1 MKKVIIIGAGPAGLT
16 AGFEL
21 LKKAP
26 EEYSV
31 TIYEESNAIGGISRT
46 VRHKGNRMDIGG
58 HRFFSK
64 DKQVM
69 QWWEEMMPR
78 QGKPSFDDI
87 ILGREKN
94 LSENGPDPEET
105 DRVMLVR
112 NRVSRIYYKK
122 KFFDY
127 PVSLKWDT
135 IKNMGFDALI
145 PAINAG
151 NIDVAIAGMSITP
164 DRQKAVDMSD
174 PYYVSGLVVVVGKD
188 NAAVKSVNDL
198 NNKGIA
204 VQIGTTGAE
213 RAAKV
218 PGAKVKNFN
227 TNAEV
232 FLELKNKGVEAVI
245 IDKPVAEYFLAT
257 GGGKDYAKIVGDTM
271 EAESYGI
278 SLKKNS
284 PLTKEIN
291 KALLDLK
298 KNGEYDKL
306 YAKWF
311 GAVKK

>member
-1 MKKVIIIGAGPAGLT
+1 MKKVFMMLMAMVMVVMMAGCG
-16 AGFEL
+16 GGD
-21 LKKAP
+21 KKAAQAP
-26 EEYSV
+26 KVLKVGTEPTFAPFEFQKEGSKEFDGFDMDL
-31 TIYEESNAIGGISRT
+31 IRAIG
-46 VRHKGNRMDIGG
+46 
-58 HRFFSK
+58 
-64 DKQVM
+64 KQLNMKV
-69 QWWEEMMPR
+69 E
-78 QGKPSFDDI
+78 
-87 ILGREKN
+87 IL
-94 LSENGPDPEET
+94 
-105 DRVMLVR
+105 
-112 NRVSRIYYKK
+112 
-122 KFFDY
+122 
-127 PVSLKWDT
+127 
-135 IKNMGFDALI
+135 NMGFDALI

-151 NIDVAIAGMSITP
+151 NIDLAIAGMSITP

-174 PYYVSGLVVVVGKD
+174 PYYVAGLVVVVRKDD
-188 NAAVKSVNDL
+188 NALKGVNDL

-232 FLELKNKGVEAVI
+232 FLELKNKGVDAVI

>member
-1 MKKVIIIGAGPAGLT
+1 MKRAFVVLMSMLMAVMMIAGCG
-16 AGFEL
+16 GGE
-21 LKKAP
+21 KKAAQAP
-26 EEYSV
+26 KVLKVGTEPTFAPFEFQKEGSKEFDGFDMDL
-31 TIYEESNAIGGISRT
+31 IRAIG
-46 VRHKGNRMDIGG
+46 
-58 HRFFSK
+58 
-64 DKQVM
+64 KQLNMKV
-69 QWWEEMMPR
+69 E
-78 QGKPSFDDI
+78 
-87 ILGREKN
+87 IL
-94 LSENGPDPEET
+94 
-105 DRVMLVR
+105 
-112 NRVSRIYYKK
+112 
-122 KFFDY
+122 
-127 PVSLKWDT
+127 
-135 IKNMGFDALI
+135 NMGFDALI

-174 PYYVSGLVVVVGKD
+174 PYYVSGLVVVVKKD
-188 NAAVKSVNDL
+188 NDAIKSVNDL
-198 NNKGIA
+198 NNKTIA

-218 PGAKVKNFN
+218 PGAKVKSFN
-227 TNAEV
+227 TNDQL
-232 FLELKNKGVEAVI
+232 FLELKNKGVDAVI
-245 IDKPVAEYFLAT
+245 NDKPVVEYFLAT
-257 GGGKDYAKIVGDTM
+257 GGGKDFAKIVGDTM

>member
-1 MKKVIIIGAGPAGLT
+1 MKKVFMLLMAMVMVVMMAGCGGGEKKVAQAPKVLKVGTEPTFAPFEFQKEGSKEFD
-16 AGFEL
+16 GFDMDL
-21 LKKAP
+21 
-26 EEYSV
+26 
-31 TIYEESNAIGGISRT
+31 IRAIG
-46 VRHKGNRMDIGG
+46 
-58 HRFFSK
+58 
-64 DKQVM
+64 KQLNMKV
-69 QWWEEMMPR
+69 E
-78 QGKPSFDDI
+78 
-87 ILGREKN
+87 IL
-94 LSENGPDPEET
+94 
-105 DRVMLVR
+105 
-112 NRVSRIYYKK
+112 
-122 KFFDY
+122 
-127 PVSLKWDT
+127 
-135 IKNMGFDALI
+135 NMGFDALI

-151 NIDVAIAGMSITP
+151 NIDLAIAGMSITP

-174 PYYVSGLVVVVGKD
+174 PYYVAGLVVVVGKD
-188 NAAVKSVNDL
+188 NAAVKSINDL

-227 TNAEV
+227 TNAEI
-232 FLELKNKGVEAVI
+232 FLELKNKGVDAVI

-298 KNGEYDKL
+298 KNGEYDKI

>member
-1 MKKVIIIGAGPAGLT
+1 MMTLLMAVMMVAGCG
-16 AGFEL
+16 GGD
-21 LKKAP
+21 KKAP
-26 EEYSV
+26 AVQAPKVLKVGTEPTFAPFEFQKEGSKEFDGFDMDL
-31 TIYEESNAIGGISRT
+31 ICAIG
-46 VRHKGNRMDIGG
+46 
-58 HRFFSK
+58 
-64 DKQVM
+64 KQLNMKV
-69 QWWEEMMPR
+69 E
-78 QGKPSFDDI
+78 
-87 ILGREKN
+87 IL
-94 LSENGPDPEET
+94 
-105 DRVMLVR
+105 
-112 NRVSRIYYKK
+112 
-122 KFFDY
+122 
-127 PVSLKWDT
+127 
-135 IKNMGFDALI
+135 NMGFDALI

-198 NNKGIA
+198 NDKGIA

-284 PLTKEIN
+284 PLTKDIN

-298 KNGEYDKL
+298 KNGEYEKL
-306 YAKWF
+306 YTKWF

>member
-1 MKKVIIIGAGPAGLT
+1 MKKALVLMMTLLMAVMMVAGCG
-16 AGFEL
+16 GGE
-21 LKKAP
+21 KKAAQAP
-26 EEYSV
+26 KVLKVGTEPTFAPFEFQKEGSKEFDGFDMDL
-31 TIYEESNAIGGISRT
+31 IRAIG
-46 VRHKGNRMDIGG
+46 
-58 HRFFSK
+58 
-64 DKQVM
+64 KQLNMKV
-69 QWWEEMMPR
+69 E
-78 QGKPSFDDI
+78 
-87 ILGREKN
+87 IL
-94 LSENGPDPEET
+94 
-105 DRVMLVR
+105 
-112 NRVSRIYYKK
+112 
-122 KFFDY
+122 
-127 PVSLKWDT
+127 
-135 IKNMGFDALI
+135 NMGFDALI

-198 NNKGIA
+198 NDKGIA

-284 PLTKEIN
+284 PLTKDIN

-298 KNGEYDKL
+298 KNGEYEKL
-306 YAKWF
+306 YTKWF

>member
-1 MKKVIIIGAGPAGLT
+1 MKKVFILLMAMVMVVMMAGCG
-16 AGFEL
+16 GGE
-21 LKKAP
+21 KKAAQAP
-26 EEYSV
+26 KVLKVGTEPTFAPFEFQKEGSKEFDGFDMDL
-31 TIYEESNAIGGISRT
+31 IRAIG
-46 VRHKGNRMDIGG
+46 
-58 HRFFSK
+58 
-64 DKQVM
+64 KQLNMKV
-69 QWWEEMMPR
+69 E
-78 QGKPSFDDI
+78 
-87 ILGREKN
+87 IL
-94 LSENGPDPEET
+94 
-105 DRVMLVR
+105 
-112 NRVSRIYYKK
+112 
-122 KFFDY
+122 
-127 PVSLKWDT
+127 
-135 IKNMGFDALI
+135 NMGFDALI

-151 NIDVAIAGMSITP
+151 NIDLAIAGMSITP

-198 NNKGIA
+198 GNKGIA

-232 FLELKNKGVEAVI
+232 FLELKNKGVDAVI

-257 GGGKDYAKIVGDTM
+257 GGGKDFAKIVGDTM

-311 GAVKK
+311 GAMKK

>member
-1 MKKVIIIGAGPAGLT
+1 MKKALVLMMTLLMAVMMIAGCG
-16 AGFEL
+16 GGD
-21 LKKAP
+21 KKAP
-26 EEYSV
+26 ISQAPKVLKVGTEPTFAPFEFQKEGSKEFDGFDMDL
-31 TIYEESNAIGGISRT
+31 IRAIG
-46 VRHKGNRMDIGG
+46 
-58 HRFFSK
+58 
-64 DKQVM
+64 KQLNMKV
-69 QWWEEMMPR
+69 E
-78 QGKPSFDDI
+78 
-87 ILGREKN
+87 IL
-94 LSENGPDPEET
+94 
-105 DRVMLVR
+105 
-112 NRVSRIYYKK
+112 
-122 KFFDY
+122 
-127 PVSLKWDT
+127 
-135 IKNMGFDALI
+135 NMGFDALI

-306 YAKWF
+306 YTKWF

>member
-1 MKKVIIIGAGPAGLT
+1 MKKALVLMMTLLMAVMMAAGCG
-16 AGFEL
+16 GGD
-21 LKKAP
+21 KKAP
-26 EEYSV
+26 AAQAPKVLKVGTEPTFAPFEFQKEGSKEFDGFDMDL
-31 TIYEESNAIGGISRT
+31 IRAIG
-46 VRHKGNRMDIGG
+46 
-58 HRFFSK
+58 
-64 DKQVM
+64 KQMNMKV
-69 QWWEEMMPR
+69 E
-78 QGKPSFDDI
+78 
-87 ILGREKN
+87 IL
-94 LSENGPDPEET
+94 
-105 DRVMLVR
+105 
-112 NRVSRIYYKK
+112 
-122 KFFDY
+122 
-127 PVSLKWDT
+127 
-135 IKNMGFDALI
+135 NMGFDALI

-151 NIDVAIAGMSITP
+151 NIDLAIAGMSITP

-284 PLTKEIN
+284 PLTKDIN

-306 YAKWF
+306 YTKWF

>member
-1 MKKVIIIGAGPAGLT
+1 MKKALVLMMTLLMAVMMVAGCG
-16 AGFEL
+16 GGD
-21 LKKAP
+21 KKAP
-26 EEYSV
+26 AVQAPKVLKVGTEPTFAPFEFQKEGSKEFDGFDMDL
-31 TIYEESNAIGGISRT
+31 IRAIG
-46 VRHKGNRMDIGG
+46 
-58 HRFFSK
+58 
-64 DKQVM
+64 KQLNMKV
-69 QWWEEMMPR
+69 E
-78 QGKPSFDDI
+78 
-87 ILGREKN
+87 IL
-94 LSENGPDPEET
+94 
-105 DRVMLVR
+105 
-112 NRVSRIYYKK
+112 
-122 KFFDY
+122 
-127 PVSLKWDT
+127 
-135 IKNMGFDALI
+135 NMGFDALI

-151 NIDVAIAGMSITP
+151 NIDLAIAGMSITP

-198 NNKGIA
+198 GNKGIA

-306 YAKWF
+306 YTKWF

>member
-1 MKKVIIIGAGPAGLT
+1 MKKALVLMMTLLMAVMMVAGCG
-16 AGFEL
+16 GGD
-21 LKKAP
+21 KKAP
-26 EEYSV
+26 AVQAPKVLKVGTEPTFAPFEFQKEGSKEFDGFDMDL
-31 TIYEESNAIGGISRT
+31 IRAIG
-46 VRHKGNRMDIGG
+46 
-58 HRFFSK
+58 
-64 DKQVM
+64 KQMNMKV
-69 QWWEEMMPR
+69 E
-78 QGKPSFDDI
+78 
-87 ILGREKN
+87 IL
-94 LSENGPDPEET
+94 
-105 DRVMLVR
+105 
-112 NRVSRIYYKK
+112 
-122 KFFDY
+122 
-127 PVSLKWDT
+127 
-135 IKNMGFDALI
+135 NMGFDALI

-151 NIDVAIAGMSITP
+151 NIDLAIAGMSITP

>member
-1 MKKVIIIGAGPAGLT
+1 MKKALVLMMTLLMAVMMVAGCG
-16 AGFEL
+16 GGD
-21 LKKAP
+21 KKAP
-26 EEYSV
+26 AVQAPKVLKVGTEPTFAPFEFQKEGSKEFDGFDMDL
-31 TIYEESNAIGGISRT
+31 IRAIG
-46 VRHKGNRMDIGG
+46 
-58 HRFFSK
+58 
-64 DKQVM
+64 KQLNMKV
-69 QWWEEMMPR
+69 E
-78 QGKPSFDDI
+78 
-87 ILGREKN
+87 IL
-94 LSENGPDPEET
+94 
-105 DRVMLVR
+105 
-112 NRVSRIYYKK
+112 
-122 KFFDY
+122 
-127 PVSLKWDT
+127 
-135 IKNMGFDALI
+135 NMGFDALI

-151 NIDVAIAGMSITP
+151 NIDLAIAGMSITP

-284 PLTKEIN
+284 PLTKDIN

-298 KNGEYDKL
+298 KNGEYEKL
-306 YAKWF
+306 YTKWF

>member
-1 MKKVIIIGAGPAGLT
+1 MKKALVLMMTLVMALMMVAGCG
-16 AGFEL
+16 GEK
-21 LKKAP
+21 KKAEAP
-26 EEYSV
+26 KVLRVGTEPTFAPFEFQKEGSKEFDGFDMDL
-31 TIYEESNAIGGISRT
+31 IRAIG
-46 VRHKGNRMDIGG
+46 
-58 HRFFSK
+58 
-64 DKQVM
+64 KQLNMKV
-69 QWWEEMMPR
+69 E
-78 QGKPSFDDI
+78 
-87 ILGREKN
+87 IL
-94 LSENGPDPEET
+94 
-105 DRVMLVR
+105 
-112 NRVSRIYYKK
+112 
-122 KFFDY
+122 
-127 PVSLKWDT
+127 
-135 IKNMGFDALI
+135 NMGFDALI
-145 PAINAG
+145 PALNAG
-151 NIDVAIAGMSITP
+151 NIDVAAAGMSITP

-174 PYYVSGLVVVVGKD
+174 PYYVSGLVVVVNKD
-188 NAAVKSVNDL
+188 NEAVKSVNDL

-213 RAAKV
+213 KAAKV

-271 EAESYGI
+271 EAESYGM

-284 PLTKEIN
+284 PLTKQIN

-306 YAKWF
+306 YTKWF

>member
-1 MKKVIIIGAGPAGLT
+1 MKKALVLMMTLLMAVMMVAGCG
-16 AGFEL
+16 GGD
-21 LKKAP
+21 KKAP
-26 EEYSV
+26 AVQAPKVLKVGTEPTFAPFEFQKEGSKEFDGFDMDL
-31 TIYEESNAIGGISRT
+31 IRAIG
-46 VRHKGNRMDIGG
+46 
-58 HRFFSK
+58 
-64 DKQVM
+64 KQLNMKV
-69 QWWEEMMPR
+69 E
-78 QGKPSFDDI
+78 
-87 ILGREKN
+87 IL
-94 LSENGPDPEET
+94 
-105 DRVMLVR
+105 
-112 NRVSRIYYKK
+112 
-122 KFFDY
+122 
-127 PVSLKWDT
+127 
-135 IKNMGFDALI
+135 NMGFDALI

-151 NIDVAIAGMSITP
+151 NIDVAIAGMTITP

>member
-1 MKKVIIIGAGPAGLT
+1 MKKALVLMMTLLMAVMMAAGCG
-16 AGFEL
+16 GGD
-21 LKKAP
+21 KKAP
-26 EEYSV
+26 AAQAPKVLKVGTEPTFAPFEFQEEGSKEFDGFDMDL
-31 TIYEESNAIGGISRT
+31 IRAIG
-46 VRHKGNRMDIGG
+46 
-58 HRFFSK
+58 
-64 DKQVM
+64 KQLNMKV
-69 QWWEEMMPR
+69 E
-78 QGKPSFDDI
+78 
-87 ILGREKN
+87 IL
-94 LSENGPDPEET
+94 
-105 DRVMLVR
+105 
-112 NRVSRIYYKK
+112 
-122 KFFDY
+122 
-127 PVSLKWDT
+127 
-135 IKNMGFDALI
+135 NMGFDALI

-151 NIDVAIAGMSITP
+151 NIDLAIAGMSITP

-306 YAKWF
+306 YTKWF

>member
-1 MKKVIIIGAGPAGLT
+1 MKKALVLMMTLLMAVMMIAGCG
-16 AGFEL
+16 GGE
-21 LKKAP
+21 KKAAQAP
-26 EEYSV
+26 KVLKVGTEPTFAPFEFQKEGSKEFDGFDMDL
-31 TIYEESNAIGGISRT
+31 IRAIG
-46 VRHKGNRMDIGG
+46 
-58 HRFFSK
+58 
-64 DKQVM
+64 KQLNMKV
-69 QWWEEMMPR
+69 E
-78 QGKPSFDDI
+78 
-87 ILGREKN
+87 IL
-94 LSENGPDPEET
+94 
-105 DRVMLVR
+105 
-112 NRVSRIYYKK
+112 
-122 KFFDY
+122 
-127 PVSLKWDT
+127 
-135 IKNMGFDALI
+135 NMGFDALI

-151 NIDVAIAGMSITP
+151 NIDLAIAGMSITP

-257 GGGKDYAKIVGDTM
+257 GGGKDYAKIVGDAM

-284 PLTKEIN
+284 PLTKDIN

-306 YAKWF
+306 YTKWF

>member
-1 MKKVIIIGAGPAGLT
+1 
-16 AGFEL
+16 
-21 LKKAP
+21 
-26 EEYSV
+26 
-31 TIYEESNAIGGISRT
+31 
-46 VRHKGNRMDIGG
+46 
-58 HRFFSK
+58 
-64 DKQVM
+64 
-69 QWWEEMMPR
+69 
-78 QGKPSFDDI
+78 
-87 ILGREKN
+87 
-94 LSENGPDPEET
+94 
-105 DRVMLVR
+105 
-112 NRVSRIYYKK
+112 
-122 KFFDY
+122 
-127 PVSLKWDT
+127 
-135 IKNMGFDALI
+135 
-145 PAINAG
+145 
-151 NIDVAIAGMSITP
+151 VAAAGMSITP

-174 PYYVSGLVVVVGKD
+174 PYYVAGLVVVVNKD
-188 NAAVKSVNDL
+188 NTAVKGINEL
-198 NNKGIA
+198 NNKAIA

-271 EAESYGI
+271 EAESYGL

-284 PLTKEIN
+284 PLTKDIN

-298 KNGEYDKL
+298 KNGEYDKI

>member
-1 MKKVIIIGAGPAGLT
+1 MKKAFLVLMSLLMAVMMIAGCGGGEKKTAAPAAPKVLKVGT
-16 AGFEL
+16 EPTFAPFEFQKEGSKEFDGFDMDL
-21 LKKAP
+21 
-26 EEYSV
+26 
-31 TIYEESNAIGGISRT
+31 IRAIG
-46 VRHKGNRMDIGG
+46 
-58 HRFFSK
+58 
-64 DKQVM
+64 KQLNMKV
-69 QWWEEMMPR
+69 E
-78 QGKPSFDDI
+78 
-87 ILGREKN
+87 IL
-94 LSENGPDPEET
+94 
-105 DRVMLVR
+105 
-112 NRVSRIYYKK
+112 
-122 KFFDY
+122 
-127 PVSLKWDT
+127 
-135 IKNMGFDALI
+135 NMGFDALI

-198 NNKGIA
+198 NDKGIA

-232 FLELKNKGVEAVI
+232 FLELKNKGVDAVI

-257 GGGKDYAKIVGDTM
+257 GGGKDFAKIVGDTM